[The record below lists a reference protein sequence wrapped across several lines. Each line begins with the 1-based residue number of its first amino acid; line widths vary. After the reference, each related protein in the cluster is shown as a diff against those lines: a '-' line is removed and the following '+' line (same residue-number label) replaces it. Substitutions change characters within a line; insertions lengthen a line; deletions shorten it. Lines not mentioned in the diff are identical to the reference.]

1 MKKTLLCFSLSLF
14 SFFANAQ
21 EFAPLQ
27 VTSGFNADVVANGV
41 GTSLSST
48 TLAVDN
54 ANYAFITA
62 DFQATSGNAVIASA
76 MPVNGL
82 ISSTA
87 TPGMQFQLAS
97 YSGNNSLRIATTNGT
112 GSLVFTNQV
121 SATRLFFLATSGS
134 GPATITGTI
143 NFSDNTTQAI
153 TSSVIPDWYN
163 STTLPVAI
171 SGIGRVNR
179 ATDAIDTPA
188 GNPRIYQLEIAVLPA
203 NQTKLISGITV
214 TKTSTVE
221 GVLNLFAVSAEILPT
236 CPSPSGLTSTTTA
249 TEATVSWAAAVAAPA
264 GGYDYYY
271 SPTSEV
277 PTATTVPSGNVAS
290 SQTSVTINTLATGQ
304 LYYFWI
310 RSNCSE
316 ADKGI
321 WKLTNFTTGQVV
333 STYTT
338 GDISTLFNDGTI
350 TVNTTTTCPGV
361 LTLNVPDGYQISS
374 VQTSYS
380 MQTAS
385 NGWMSEQ
392 RSILVCNTTNLKEA
406 SVTSGVGGT
415 TGTYQYSR
423 SNLNIANGATG
434 AVQFELRTW
443 RTYGSSGCNT
453 DYNRVVNNTWTV
465 TATYQPLLSVV
476 SQNATSFKAY
486 PNPVKDVLNIS
497 GDAVISEVTVYN
509 YLGQKVM
516 QQSAN
521 EQLVILN
528 TSQLLTGNYMVIAK
542 DIEGNQKTMKIV
554 KQ

>member
-14 SFFANAQ
+14 SFLANAQ

-54 ANYAFITA
+54 ANYAFLTA
-62 DFQATSGNAVIASA
+62 DFQAASGNAVIASA
-76 MPVNGL
+76 LPVNGL

-97 YSGNNSLRIATTNGT
+97 YSANNSLRIATTNET

-153 TSSVIPDWYN
+153 TSSVVPDWYN
-163 STTLPVAI
+163 STSLPVAI

-179 ATDAIDTPA
+179 ATDVIDTPS
-188 GNPRIYQLEIAVLPA
+188 GNPRIYQLEIAVLA
-203 NQTKLISGITV
+203 ENQTKVISGITV
-214 TKTSTVE
+214 TKTSTAE

-249 TEATVSWAAAVAAPA
+249 TEATVSWTAAVATPA
-264 GGYDYYY
+264 NGYDYYY
-271 SPTSEV
+271 SATSEV

-290 SQTSVTINTLATGQ
+290 TQTSVTLNSLATGQ

-333 STYTT
+333 GTYTT
-338 GDISTLFNDGTI
+338 GDISTLYNNGTI

-361 LTLNVPDGYQISS
+361 LTVNVPEGYQISS
-374 VQTSYS
+374 VSTSYS
-380 MQTAS
+380 MEAIA
-385 NGWMSEQ
+385 GAYMSEQ
-392 RSILVCNTTNLKEA
+392 RSILVCNTTNLKETTVA
-406 SVTSGVGGT
+406 SGVGGT
-415 TGTYQYSR
+415 GGTYQYSR
-423 SNLNIANGATG
+423 SNLTIANGATG
-434 AVQFELRTW
+434 AVDFELRAW
-443 RTYGSSGCNT
+443 RTWGGSGCNAT
-453 DYNRVVNNTWTV
+453 YNRVMDDSWKVAV
-465 TATYQPLLSVV
+465 TYQPMLSVV
-476 SQNATSFKAY
+476 QNNATSFKAY

-497 GDAVISEVTVYN
+497 GNAVISEIIVYN

-516 QQSAN
+516 QQTAN
-521 EQLVILN
+521 EQLVVLN
-528 TSQLLTGNYMVIAK
+528 TSQLLAGNYMVIAK
-542 DIEGNQKTMKIV
+542 DVEGNQKTLKIV

>member
-14 SFFANAQ
+14 SFLANAQ

-54 ANYAFITA
+54 ANYAFLTA
-62 DFQATSGNAVIASA
+62 DFQAASGNAVIASA
-76 MPVNGL
+76 LPVNGL

-87 TPGMQFQLAS
+87 TPGMQFQMAS
-97 YSGNNSLRIATTNGT
+97 YSANNSLRIATTNET

-153 TSSVIPDWYN
+153 TSSVVPDWYN
-163 STTLPVAI
+163 STSLPVAI

-179 ATDAIDTPA
+179 ATDVIDTPS
-188 GNPRIYQLEIAVLPA
+188 GNPRIYQLEIAVLA
-203 NQTKLISGITV
+203 ENQTKVISGITV
-214 TKTSTVE
+214 TKTSTAE

-249 TEATVSWAAAVAAPA
+249 TEATVSWTAAVATPA
-264 GGYDYYY
+264 NGYDYYY
-271 SPTSEV
+271 SATSEV

-290 SQTSVTINTLATGQ
+290 TQTSVTLNSLATGQ

-333 STYTT
+333 GTYTT
-338 GDISTLFNDGTI
+338 GDISTLYNNGTI
-350 TVNTTTTCPGV
+350 TVSTTTTCPGV
-361 LTLNVPDGYQISS
+361 LTVNVPEGYQISS
-374 VQTSYS
+374 VSTSYS
-380 MQTAS
+380 MEAIA
-385 NGWMSEQ
+385 GAYMSEQ

-406 SVTSGVGGT
+406 TVASGVGGT
-415 TGTYQYSR
+415 GGTYQYSR
-423 SNLNIANGATG
+423 SNLTIANGATG
-434 AVQFELRTW
+434 AVDFELRAW
-443 RTYGSSGCNT
+443 RTWGGSGCNAT
-453 DYNRVVNNTWTV
+453 YNRVMDDSWKVAV
-465 TATYQPLLSVV
+465 TYQPMLSVV
-476 SQNATSFKAY
+476 QNNATSFKAY

-497 GDAVISEVTVYN
+497 GNAVISEIIVYN

-516 QQSAN
+516 QQTAN
-521 EQLVILN
+521 EQLVVLN
-528 TSQLLTGNYMVIAK
+528 TSQLLAGNYMVIAK
-542 DIEGNQKTMKIV
+542 DVEGNQKTLKIV